1 MLCVFLEY
9 CSFEWMKFFK
19 NCQIL
24 YSHHIFKLKLKIRVK
39 SIQGV
44 FRLAKLQS
52 SHSVAGVV
60 EGFGFVFSPGA
71 SLCCSVGAVFPGLPP
86 PTVAFEK

>member
-1 MLCVFLEY
+1 MDKIFENYQIFIHITFLNIRQN
-9 CSFEWMKFFK
+9 K
-19 NCQIL
+19 I
-24 YSHHIFKLKLKIRVK
+24 KIRVK
-39 SIQGV
+39 SIQGD
-44 FRLAKLQS
+44 FRLAELQS

-71 SLCCSVGAVFPGLPP
+71 RLCCSVGAVFPGLPP